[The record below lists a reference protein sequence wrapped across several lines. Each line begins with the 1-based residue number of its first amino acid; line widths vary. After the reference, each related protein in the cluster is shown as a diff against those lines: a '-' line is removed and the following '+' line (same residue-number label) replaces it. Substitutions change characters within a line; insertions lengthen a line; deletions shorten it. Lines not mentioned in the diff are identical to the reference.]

1 VNSTTE
7 ELALEALSEVQRRA
21 ADALG
26 RDGLAVLPFADLF
39 DEQLWAEAL
48 DDVAPFTAE
57 AARAGTAA
65 GGPSKGDLILSRFE
79 LIGRKSGDVKK
90 QSRVMLPMSSPWIRI
105 GSSDALLDIVNTYR
119 GLLTRLKYVDNW
131 YTVPRPAAE
140 KRVFSQRWHRDPED
154 QHCVKVFL
162 YLSDVDAEGGPFQY
176 ILSSSSGGRYGHL
189 WPWGE
194 GARYP
199 APEALEERVAAEDI
213 VTLTGPA
220 GTLII
225 CDTGGF
231 HRGGFAKTRPRVLAT
246 WTYVA
251 HDARKKRRRYTITP
265 ADPPGLS
272 AQAQAALLCET
283 ADEAKRLQQ
292 DELKSFLEA

>member
-1 VNSTTE
+1 VSSTTE
-7 ELALEALSEVQRRA
+7 DFALDALGETQRRA
-21 ADALG
+21 VDALR
-26 RDGLAVLPFADLF
+26 RDGLAVLLFTDLF

-48 DDVAPFTAE
+48 NDVAPFTAE
-57 AARAGTAA
+57 AAGMERTDA
-65 GGPSKGDLILSRFE
+65 GPSKGDLILSRFE
-79 LIGRKSGDVKK
+79 LIARKGADGKK

-154 QHCVKVFL
+154 RHCVKVFL
-162 YLSDVDAEGGPFQY
+162 YLSDVDADAGPFQY

-199 APEALEERVAAEDI
+199 PPASLEERVAVEDI
-213 VTLTGPA
+213 VTLTGPS

-231 HRGGFAKTRPRVLAT
+231 HRGGFAKTGPRVLAT

-272 AQAQAALLCET
+272 TQARAALLCET
-283 ADEAKRLQQ
+283 ADEAKRLGRS
-292 DELKSFLEA
+292 LLPSSR

>member
-1 VNSTTE
+1 VATPEGPVNSTIENSAVDT
-7 ELALEALSEVQRRA
+7 LSEAQRRA
-21 ADALG
+21 VDALR
-26 RDGLAVLPFADLF
+26 RDGLAVLRFTDLF

-48 DDVAPFTAE
+48 NDVLPFTDAAE
-57 AARAGTAA
+57 AAAAETADVT
-65 GGPSKGDLILSRFE
+65 PSKGDLILSRFNLMKKKGGE
-79 LIGRKSGDVKK
+79 GQK
-90 QSRVMLPMSSPWIRI
+90 QSRVALPLSSPWIRI
-105 GSSDALLDIVNTYR
+105 GSSEALLDIVNTYR

-131 YTVPRPAAE
+131 YTVPHPAAE

-162 YLSDVDAEGGPFQY
+162 YLSDVDADAGPFEY

-199 APEALEERVAAEDI
+199 PPASLEELVAVEDI
-213 VTLTGPA
+213 VTLTGPS

-231 HRGGFAKTRPRVLAT
+231 HRGGYARTRPRVLGT

-251 HDARKKRRRYTITP
+251 QDARRTRRRYTITP
-265 ADPPGLS
+265 ENPPGLS
-272 AQAQAALLCET
+272 PQARAALL
-283 ADEAKRLQQ
+283 
-292 DELKSFLEA
+292 SP